1 MSKNHRHMVR
11 IRDYLRIRFDI
22 IEYVRE
28 HYRSYPHSKDRTRK
42 PAVR

>member
-11 IRDYLRIRFDI
+11 VRDYLRIRFGR

-28 HYRSYPHSKDRTRK
+28 YYHSYPHSKDRTRK
-42 PAVR
+42 PTV